1 MGDVA
6 PSRVRVAWKVGKVIE
21 SEIIPCLRCGK
32 PYDRMRGD
40 AHFCKDCAK
49 AIDREEARN
58 RARERVERAKLLI
71 ESTPSAA
78 EWLPKLDEEKLE
90 EIGLA
95 TENGDPSLVLDR
107 PPPGALTPYG
117 PEEGY
122 STFFE
127 DLRGELKQLRSEA
140 AEHPWWKANP
150 HVFYEVHDAVKAS
163 VYLHRLAMSCG
174 DKRGTRAGYLR
185 HRRNNEMACPECA
198 AANAERSREIRK
210 GVSQLNSP

>member
-1 MGDVA
+1 MGDA
-6 PSRVRVAWKVGKVIE
+6 HSAWVRVAWKVGKVIE

-32 PYDRMRGD
+32 PYDRLRGNG
-40 AHFCKDCAK
+40 HFCGECLVIVK
-49 AIDREEARN
+49 REAMREIQRERRE
-58 RARERVERAKLLI
+58 RARHLI
-71 ESTPSAA
+71 EDEKAVA
-78 EWLPKLDEEKLE
+78 DWLPDIDEERLE

-117 PEEGY
+117 PDEGY

-150 HVFYEVHDAVKAS
+150 HVFYEVHDDAKAA
-163 VYLHRLAMSCG
+163 VYLHKLKMRCG
-174 DKRGTRAGYLR
+174 EKRGTWAGYKR
-185 HRRNNEMACPECA
+185 HRRAGEMACPDCA
-198 AANAERSREIRK
+198 TAAREWKRN
-210 GVSQLNSP
+210 QRDLSPA

>member
-1 MGDVA
+1 MGDAA

-32 PYDRMRGD
+32 PYDRLRGNG
-40 AHFCKDCAK
+40 HFCGECLVIVK
-49 AIDREEARN
+49 REAMREIQRERRE
-58 RARERVERAKLLI
+58 RARHLI
-71 ESTPSAA
+71 EETKAVA
-78 EWLPKLDEEKLE
+78 DWLPDIDEERLE

-107 PPPGALTPYG
+107 PPPGSLTPYG

-122 STFFE
+122 STFFD

-150 HVFYEVHDAVKAS
+150 HVFYEVHDPTKAA
-163 VYLHRLAMSCG
+163 VYLHKLGARCG
-174 DKRGTRAGYLR
+174 DQMGTYAGYMRHYRAG
-185 HRRNNEMACPECA
+185 EMACPACMA
-198 AANAERSREIRK
+198 AKRERSKVERA
-210 GVSQLNSP
+210 SYA